1 MRNKGIGLLL
11 AAVMVIS
18 LAACSGQKAEE
29 NASSEEPKQEASVE
43 EPKQEASED
52 SESLEEAAVEGE
64 TMFLTIANA
73 AQDGDS
79 LDSAQDYFIAELS
92 KATGGKITGS
102 VSPNSQLGSHSDY
115 IGSLQMGS
123 IQVAEATAAVL
134 STVAPKFSIFDL
146 PYVAPNNA
154 QAVYELLEG
163 EAGEI
168 LNQDLIENA
177 NVRVIGWMCRTP
189 RHVYSAKGPI
199 EGLDDWKNLKIRT
212 MESSAMISAMELL
225 GAKATPIATAERY
238 LALQTGVVDAAE
250 NNVAEIY
257 NCKEFEVTSYLSK
270 TGHLCAPNVLIVGE
284 DWFQSLSPEYQEL
297 VLKIGKEAGKVAT
310 DIETSKE
317 EEYENLLVSEGG
329 MTVNEVE
336 DTAPFQEA
344 LAPLYE
350 EYKDIVG
357 EDLLKLFQGG
367 K

>member
-357 EDLLKLFQGG
+357 EDLLKLFQGA

>member
-297 VLKIGKEAGKVAT
+297 VLKIGKEAGQVAT

-317 EEYENLLVSEGG
+317 EEYESLLVSEGG
-329 MTVNEVE
+329 MMVNEVE

-350 EYKDIVG
+350 EYKDVVG

>member
-317 EEYENLLVSEGG
+317 EEYESLLVSEGG
-329 MTVNEVE
+329 MMVNEVE

-357 EDLLKLFQGG
+357 EDLLKLFQGA

>member
-134 STVAPKFSIFDL
+134 P
-146 PYVAPNNA
+146 
-154 QAVYELLEG
+154 Q
-163 EAGEI
+163 
-168 LNQDLIENA
+168 
-177 NVRVIGWMCRTP
+177 
-189 RHVYSAKGPI
+189 
-199 EGLDDWKNLKIRT
+199 
-212 MESSAMISAMELL
+212 
-225 GAKATPIATAERY
+225 
-238 LALQTGVVDAAE
+238 
-250 NNVAEIY
+250 
-257 NCKEFEVTSYLSK
+257 
-270 TGHLCAPNVLIVGE
+270 
-284 DWFQSLSPEYQEL
+284 
-297 VLKIGKEAGKVAT
+297 
-310 DIETSKE
+310 
-317 EEYENLLVSEGG
+317 
-329 MTVNEVE
+329 
-336 DTAPFQEA
+336 
-344 LAPLYE
+344 
-350 EYKDIVG
+350 
-357 EDLLKLFQGG
+357 
-367 K
+367 